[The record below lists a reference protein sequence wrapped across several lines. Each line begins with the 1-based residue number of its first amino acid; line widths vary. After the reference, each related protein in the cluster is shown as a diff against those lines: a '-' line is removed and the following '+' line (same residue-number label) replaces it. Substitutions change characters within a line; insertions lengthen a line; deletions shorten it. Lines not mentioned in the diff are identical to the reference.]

1 MMTTHASTYPP
12 QSACTTV
19 TRHAQTPKHQVCG
32 IRCSADRNIA
42 LFASNSLKRR
52 EVHPLGTD
60 ASDEALIKAI
70 GQRDR
75 HAMAVLYGRHH
86 VRVYRFALRVTGD
99 ATLAEDIVSDVF
111 LEVWRHADRFKS
123 RAQVSTWL
131 LAIARNKG
139 ITAVRR
145 HCGEHLDVDTLE
157 IEDPAYDPEVLI
169 SKSDRRKAIQSVLSQ
184 LSAAQREVIDLVYY
198 HEKSVEEVAKIV
210 GIPANTV
217 KTRMF
222 YARRRMKA
230 VIETAERNGLF
241 GAIGPR
247 KNGQN
252 SSRQAGQGPSEDP
265 QLAIRKIPS

>member
-1 MMTTHASTYPP
+1 MMTTDASKYPP
-12 QSACTTV
+12 QPSCATV
-19 TRHAQTPKHQVCG
+19 TRHTQTPKHQVRG
-32 IRCSADRNIA
+32 IRYSADRNIA
-42 LFASNSLKRR
+42 LFASNSPKGR
-52 EVHPLGTD
+52 EAHPLGTD

-145 HCGEHLDVDTLE
+145 HCDEHLDVNTLE
-157 IEDPAYDPEVLI
+157 IEDPADDPEVLI
-169 SKSDRRKAIQSVLSQ
+169 SKSDRRKAIQRVLLQ

-198 HEKSVEEVAKIV
+198 HEKSVGEVAKII
-210 GIPANTV
+210 GIPASTV

-230 VIETAERNGLF
+230 VIETAEHNGLF

-252 SSRQAGQGPSEDP
+252 NSRQAGPGPSADP
-265 QLAIRKIPS
+265 AQSEA

>member
-1 MMTTHASTYPP
+1 MMTAGASKYPP
-12 QSACTTV
+12 QSSTI
-19 TRHAQTPKHQVCG
+19 TRHTQAPRHQLCG
-32 IRCSADRNIA
+32 IRRSTDRNTA
-42 LFASNSLKRR
+42 LFASNFLKGR
-52 EVHPLGTD
+52 EAHPLGTD
-60 ASDEALIKAI
+60 ASDQALIKAI

-86 VRVYRFALRVTGD
+86 VRVYHFAFRVTGD

-145 HCGEHLDVDTLE
+145 NRDEHLDIDTLD
-157 IEDPAYDPEVLI
+157 IEDPADDPEALI
-169 SKSDRRKAIQSVLSQ
+169 SRSDWRKAIQRALSQ

-198 HEKSVEEVAKIV
+198 HEKSVGEVARIIGV
-210 GIPANTV
+210 PASTV

-241 GAIGPR
+241 GAVGPR
-247 KNGQN
+247 RNGRN
-252 SSRQAGQGPSEDP
+252 NSRQAPGPSADP
-265 QLAIRKIPS
+265 ARSEA

>member
-1 MMTTHASTYPP
+1 MMTADASKYPP
-12 QSACTTV
+12 QSSCTTV
-19 TRHAQTPKHQVCG
+19 TRYTQAPKHQVCG

-42 LFASNSLKRR
+42 LFASNFLKGR
-52 EVHPLGTD
+52 EAHPLGTD

-75 HAMAVLYGRHH
+75 NAMAVLYGRHH
-86 VRVYRFALRVTGD
+86 VRVYHFALRVTGD

-123 RAQVSTWL
+123 KAQVSTWL

-145 HCGEHLDVDTLE
+145 HCDEHLEVNALE
-157 IEDPAYDPEVLI
+157 IKDPADDPEVLI
-169 SKSDRRKAIQSVLSQ
+169 SKSDRRKAIQRALLQ

-198 HEKSVEEVAKIV
+198 HEKSVGEVAKII
-210 GIPANTV
+210 GIPVSTV

-222 YARRRMKA
+222 YARRRIGEFLKA
-230 VIETAERNGLF
+230 
-241 GAIGPR
+241 
-247 KNGQN
+247 
-252 SSRQAGQGPSEDP
+252 AGDDG
-265 QLAIRKIPS
+265 I

>member
-1 MMTTHASTYPP
+1 MMTADASKYPP
-12 QSACTTV
+12 QSSCTTV
-19 TRHAQTPKHQVCG
+19 TRHTQAPKHHFRG
-32 IRCSADRNIA
+32 IRCSTDRNIA
-42 LFASNSLKRR
+42 LLASSFLKGR
-52 EVHPLGTD
+52 EAHPLGTN

-75 HAMAVLYGRHH
+75 NAMAVLYGRHH
-86 VRVYRFALRVTGD
+86 VRVYHFALRVTGD

-123 RAQVSTWL
+123 RSQVSTWL

-145 HCGEHLDVDTLE
+145 HCDEHLDVYTLE
-157 IEDPAYDPEVLI
+157 IEDPADDPEILI
-169 SKSDRRKAIQSVLSQ
+169 SKSDRRKAIQRALLQ

-198 HEKSVEEVAKIV
+198 HEKSVGEVAKII
-210 GIPANTV
+210 GIPASTV

-241 GAIGPR
+241 GAVGPR

-252 SSRQAGQGPSEDP
+252 SSRQAGQGPNADP
-265 QLAIRKIPS
+265 RPSDT